1 MMPSSVITKRA
12 EARIGC
18 AGSRFQIP
26 TPALVVD
33 LDAFGRNVER
43 MAQRAAAAG
52 LALRPHAKSHK
63 SATIGSRQIQAGAIG
78 LCCVKLGE
86 AEALTEAGLGGL
98 LITSPIV
105 GNDAA
110 GRAAALARVDPNLL
124 LVVDHKEQVEA
135 LAVAA
140 SAAGV
145 CLSVMI
151 DIDVGLGRTGV
162 ATPAAAVALAEHIA
176 SRASLHLAG
185 VQGYGGHWQH
195 IVGLAERRNAV
206 ESGMTRLTET
216 VEALRGDGYRVPIVT
231 GGGTGTFAA
240 DAALRVLNEV
250 QPGSYIF
257 MDNQYRDAL
266 GNDADGAFEQSLFVQ
281 AQVISV
287 NQEEW
292 VTVDAGLKAF
302 ATDGPEPR
310 PTGKRF
316 GGSRYFYFGDEH
328 GGLMRPS
335 GGPPVMLGERVEF
348 IPPHCDPTVDRY
360 DVMFF
365 VRGDVLIEIAPIEA
379 ARRSQ

>member
-1 MMPSSVITKRA
+1 
-12 EARIGC
+12 
-18 AGSRFQIP
+18 
-26 TPALVVD
+26 
-33 LDAFGRNVER
+33 
-43 MAQRAAAAG
+43 MAQRAATAG

-63 SATIGSRQIQAGAIG
+63 SATIGRRQKDAGAIG

-86 AEALTEAGLGGL
+86 AEALSEAELRGL

-105 GNDAA
+105 GSDAA
-110 GRAAALARVDPNLL
+110 ARAAALVRVDPDLL
-124 LVVDHKEQVEA
+124 LVVDHREQIED
-135 LAVAA
+135 LAAA
-140 SAAGV
+140 TSTAEV
-145 CLSVMI
+145 RLSVLI

-162 ATPAAAVALAEHIA
+162 TTSMAAIALAEQIA
-176 SRASLHLAG
+176 AHPSLRLAG

-195 IVGLAERRNAV
+195 IVGVAERRNAV
-206 ESGMTRLTET
+206 EIGMLRLTKA
-216 VEALRGDGYRVPIVT
+216 VEALRLSGYPVPLVT
-231 GGGTGTFAA
+231 GGGTGTFSA

-266 GNDADGAFEQSLFVQ
+266 GHDADGAFEQSLFVQ
-281 AQVISV
+281 AQVVSI
-287 NQEEW
+287 NAQEW

-302 ATDGPEPR
+302 ATDGPVPR

-335 GGPPVMLGERVEF
+335 GAPPIRLGERVEF

-360 DVMFF
+360 DVMYF
-365 VRGDVLIEIAPIEA
+365 VRGDVLVDIAPIEA